1 MLNDYYS
8 PWISSDLSS
17 WTAVARPEF
26 LVPMPKGTHIE
37 QGRDNTGY
45 IYLVESGQLMQTVL
59 SQSGTERILMFL
71 ASGSLF
77 NEMGLFESAFTFY
90 AVDALVDSR
99 LYRIP
104 QDRFLHCLHQ
114 DNDLCLA
121 LIRQL
126 TRKVAILAH
135 QTSDLVFG
143 NAYQRIAAELLYFV
157 CNHGVPVPGGT
168 MIDMDITQQF
178 IAKRINTSRETVC
191 KVMGKMTAA
200 GILKKEQ
207 GRYVIRDEEALH
219 RAVAALR
226 DT

>member
-1 MLNDYYS
+1 M
-8 PWISSDLSS
+8 
-17 WTAVARPEF
+17 
-26 LVPMPKGTHIE
+26 
-37 QGRDNTGY
+37 
-45 IYLVESGQLMQTVL
+45 
-59 SQSGTERILMFL
+59 
-71 ASGSLF
+71 
-77 NEMGLFESAFTFY
+77 
-90 AVDALVDSR
+90 
-99 LYRIP
+99 
-104 QDRFLHCLHQ
+104 
-114 DNDLCLA
+114 
-121 LIRQL
+121 
-126 TRKVAILAH
+126 AILAH

-157 CNHGVPVPGGT
+157 CNHGVPVSGGT